1 MVKTITYSLI
11 LDYIGHQGT
20 LYRVNNDD
28 SQCRKFTS
36 YNNRVIFGC
45 VMFCYWNTFR
55 EIDFLMV

>member
-36 YNNRVIFGC
+36 YNNRVMFGC
-45 VMFCYWNTFR
+45 VIFWY
-55 EIDFLMV
+55 